1 MWTRLRCR
9 RPGALP
15 PPPPARSLVEL
26 GGDGGSRPRP
36 EESILVKVELR
47 QTMQMGDGGGGKER
61 EEEQR
66 VWGLPRVVSRGLGFP
81 GEAGVGGRD
90 SRQTAGW
97 EWEEGESAMI
107 IVIIIRFEPL
117 Q

>member
-26 GGDGGSRPRP
+26 GGAGGSRPRP

-47 QTMQMGDGGGGKER
+47 QTMRMGDGGGGKER
-61 EEEQR
+61 EEERR
-66 VWGLPRVVSRGLGFP
+66 VRGLPRVVSRGLGFP
-81 GEAGVGGRD
+81 GEAGWGWGRD

-97 EWEEGESAMI
+97 EGEEGA
-107 IVIIIRFEPL
+107 P
-117 Q
+117 